1 MFSDY
6 SFATTMPYN
15 KKIIL
20 NQSENKMPRYSIE
33 TRKAAIAAYKKT
45 DYKLAV
51 CKEFNIS
58 RVTLDAW
65 IKLEE
70 ETGSLTPKP
79 TKKRGVPAHIKDWD
93 AFQAFVK
100 NTKFQNI
107 SDLVP
112 LFEQHFGYSVSYAV
126 LVRAIHVLGL
136 RRRKGRF
143 YG

>member
-1 MFSDY
+1 
-6 SFATTMPYN
+6 
-15 KKIIL
+15 
-20 NQSENKMPRYSIE
+20 MPRYSIE

-45 DYKLAV
+45 DYKVAV

-70 ETGSLTPKP
+70 ETGSLQPKP
-79 TKKRGVPAHIKDWD
+79 TKKRGAPSHIKDWEQ
-93 AFQAFVK
+93 FQTFVYQ
-100 NTKFQNI
+100 TKFQNI
-107 SDLVP
+107 SDLIP
-112 LFEQHFGYSVSYAV
+112 LFEQTFGYAVSYAV

>member
-1 MFSDY
+1 
-6 SFATTMPYN
+6 
-15 KKIIL
+15 
-20 NQSENKMPRYSIE
+20 MPRYSIE
-33 TRKAAIAAYKKT
+33 IKRAALAAYKKT
-45 DYKLAV
+45 DYKVAV

-70 ETGSLTPKP
+70 ETGSLQAKNGA
-79 TKKRGVPAHIKDWD
+79 KRGAPSKIKDWS
-93 AFQAFVK
+93 AFQVFVK

-112 LFEQHFGYSVSYAV
+112 LFEAEFGYAVSYAV
-126 LVRAIHVLGL
+126 LVRAIHMMGL
-136 RRRKGRF
+136 RRRRGRY

>member
-1 MFSDY
+1 
-6 SFATTMPYN
+6 MPKYD
-15 KKIIL
+15 L
-20 NQSENKMPRYSIE
+20 E
-33 TRKAAIAAYKKT
+33 TRKAAIQRYKLT
-45 DYKLAV
+45 DYKVAV

-70 ETGSLTPKP
+70 ETGSLSPKAANN
-79 TKKRGVPAHIKDWD
+79 RGAPSHIKDWNE
-93 AFQAFVK
+93 FQVFVK

-126 LVRAIHVLGL
+126 LVRAIYVLGL
-136 RRRKGRF
+136 KRRRGRF
-143 YG
+143 YA

>member
-1 MFSDY
+1 
-6 SFATTMPYN
+6 MPKYD
-15 KKIIL
+15 L
-20 NQSENKMPRYSIE
+20 E
-33 TRKAAIAAYKKT
+33 TRKAAIQRYKLT
-45 DYKLAV
+45 DYKVAV

-65 IKLEE
+65 IKLVEVR
-70 ETGSLTPKP
+70 GGLSPKVANS
-79 TKKRGVPAHIKDWD
+79 RGAPSHIKDWI

-112 LFEQHFGYSVSYAV
+112 FFEQHFGYSVSYAV

-136 RRRKGRF
+136 KRRRGRF
-143 YG
+143 YA